1 MGTTKEYTKPPP
13 SYLTKSGELKAKIK
27 EFLHGNNWGEG
38 VMWSFFTLIQTNHT
52 RKKGTTRFAWVT
64 PFISQNLGVTT
75 ANFLKFAWNHWLEGV
90 LCGCFSINFC
100 FIYPLIIGDHKIL
113 LGDPL
118 VPQKMVKTPPP
129 TQIMRVESLNLYF
142 FLKILPIYKLD
153 KLPFTIIWVYFVK
166 IGLVEGAFL
175 LIS

>member
-1 MGTTKEYTKPPP
+1 
-13 SYLTKSGELKAKIK
+13 
-27 EFLHGNNWGEG
+27 
-38 VMWSFFTLIQTNHT
+38 MWSFFTLIQTNHT

-100 FIYPLIIGDHKIL
+100 FIYPLINGDHKNL
-113 LGDPL
+113 LVDPL

-153 KLPFTIIWVYFVK
+153 KLPFYNYMSVFCQNRVGGGGVFTNFLGFFTIYYAYFAYR
-166 IGLVEGAFL
+166 EGGV
-175 LIS
+175 LI